1 MGRLLLARVRKL
13 GLKLRAEQLDA
24 YVAIRNSRYLS
35 GTYAATAVIVYD
47 RGAILI
53 CTRLE
58 LDRAKQ
64 ESPIGDI
71 RAYFPRRV
79 PLRRGE
85 QVRFCELWELLGECL
100 RELGARR
107 IGFDA
112 MSSETL
118 RKLRDVYEADYVEL
132 PDLVMEMRKIKS
144 RREIAHLRKAAKL
157 AVEGMSLAAKLIEEG
172 ASELEIAAEV
182 ERAMRRRGSGRTPF
196 ETIVASGEN
205 SWLPHATAT
214 RKRLRRGELVVVDLG
229 ATYKGYAS
237 DMTRTFPLEATPKQL
252 KLMEVVKRA
261 QAAAIGRLREG
272 VKAGDVDRIAR
283 AIVARAGLERF
294 YLHGTGHGIGLD
306 VHEPP
311 SLTPGAEETLRRG
324 MVLTVEPGVYVSGV
338 GGARFEDM
346 LLVLEDGCE
355 LLTSNEI

>member
-1 MGRLLLARVRKL
+1 MLARVREL
-13 GLKLRAEQLDA
+13 GLKLKAKQLDA

-35 GTYAATAVIVYD
+35 GTSAATAVVVSG
-47 RGAILI
+47 RRAILI

-58 LDRAKQ
+58 LDRAKR
-64 ESPIGDI
+64 ESAIGDI

-85 QVRFCELWELLGECL
+85 RVRFCELWELLGECL
-100 RELGARR
+100 RELGAQKV
-107 IGFDA
+107 GFDG
-112 MSSETL
+112 MSSEVL
-118 RKLRDVYEADYVEL
+118 RKLRNAYEADYVEL
-132 PDLVMEMRKIKS
+132 PDLVMEMRRIKS
-144 RREIAHLRKAAKL
+144 RQEVAHLRKAAKL
-157 AVEGMSLAAKLIEEG
+157 AVGGMCLAAELIEEG

-182 ERAMRRRGSGRTPF
+182 ERAMRRRGSSGTPF

-205 SWLPHATAT
+205 SWFPHATAT

-237 DMTRTFPLEATPKQL
+237 DMTRTFPLSATRRQL
-252 KLMEVVKRA
+252 KLIEVVRRA
-261 QAAAIGRLREG
+261 QAAAIQRLREG
-272 VKAGDVDRIAR
+272 VKAGEVDRVAR
-283 AIVARAGLERF
+283 ATVARAGLERF

-311 SLTPGAEETLRRG
+311 SLIPGAEEILRRG

-346 LLVLEDGCE
+346 VLVLGDGFE
-355 LLTSNEI
+355 LLTSDGP